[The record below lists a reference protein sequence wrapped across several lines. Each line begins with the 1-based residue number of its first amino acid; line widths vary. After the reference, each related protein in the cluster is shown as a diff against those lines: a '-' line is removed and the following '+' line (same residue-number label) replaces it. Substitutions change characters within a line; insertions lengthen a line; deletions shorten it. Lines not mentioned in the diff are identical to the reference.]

1 MQPII
6 IMVTIC
12 KVVGERP
19 IRKSK
24 SGLAEVPDD
33 QNQVQARCLIRI
45 GWQPK
50 ELVDIVKC
58 TWVL

>member
-1 MQPII
+1 MV

-12 KVVGERP
+12 KVIGERP
-19 IRKSK
+19 IAIRKSK
-24 SGLAEVPDD
+24 SGLAEVPDY
-33 QNQVQARCLIRI
+33 QNQAQARCLIRI